1 MAAVA
6 VHGGI
11 SGANES
17 MAVRLPV
24 GVRLCHGFWF
34 GGGARATFYS
44 LGFSERAG
52 VAALV
57 DIIHINT
64 REDGPD
70 A

>member
-1 MAAVA
+1 
-6 VHGGI
+6 
-11 SGANES
+11 

-24 GVRLCHGFWF
+24 GVRLCHGFRL
-34 GGGARATFYS
+34 GGGARATFDS
-44 LGFSERAG
+44 PGIHERAG
-52 VAALV
+52 ATALV